1 MHHLAKALCFFIIL
15 KCIEKATSFFVQKL
29 HIFHLTA
36 SRNGDNLPYIGKKCP
51 NSMGMSVRRKGSC
64 LKSHDEEEDG
74 ETDETEEME
83 DELDEELDETDEE
96 NEQSEVEETDS
107 SDSTLASR
115 GSKKVTTG
123 GNKVKAEKIKKR
135 KRKKKSTNVIK
146 CRTCNKILKPRV
158 KFCAHCGTNVSVEKI
173 KLKKYIE
180 DIYLP
185 LRKEEVS
192 DNTYRVEKG
201 FWNDI
206 LPVKTCSTRKL
217 MLCLFTFCIS
227 PFWAIFPFFFF
238 FFFFSKKLG
247 KYELHELGA
256 NNWEG
261 FLKYLK
267 SKNCSPRT
275 MALYQSTYQQ
285 SLKYALYRDY
295 LKSVHNFRKIK
306 NSTIPRRKITP
317 LSPKEIELL
326 LTNSGDMHRAIF
338 ALSIGIGLRPSEV
351 LRILWEDINFEKKE
365 IFIKGQKTKYSNTA
379 IPMTNFAYNELVK
392 WWEIEKKPLKGLCF
406 YSETI
411 KNKFNYTNTKTPL
424 KTFKTA
430 LKGAA
435 KRAGLEISEDG
446 KKRRIFPYLLRHSFA
461 TIAATSNPPV
471 PLPVAQAI
479 MRHSSSK
486 MLLDTYT
493 KAGNNIIRDG
503 LDNFKI

>member
-1 MHHLAKALCFFIIL
+1 MHHLGKALCFFFVL
-15 KCIEKATSFFVQKL
+15 KCMEKATSFFIQKV

-36 SRNGDNLPYIGKKCP
+36 FRNGDKLAHIGKKCP
-51 NSMGMSVRRKGSC
+51 NRMGVSVRRKGAC
-64 LKSHDEEEDG
+64 LKSHDEEEEG
-74 ETDETEEME
+74 EEDEANEADETE
-83 DELDEELDETDEE
+83 DELDELLDEPGEVDETDT
-96 NEQSEVEETDS
+96 TDG
-107 SDSTLASR
+107 TLSPR
-115 GSKKVTTG
+115 SVKKVTTG
-123 GNKVKAEKIKKR
+123 GKKVKAGKIKKR
-135 KRKKKSTNVIK
+135 KRKKKTTNGTK

-206 LPVKTCSTRKL
+206 LP
-217 MLCLFTFCIS
+217 
-227 PFWAIFPFFFF
+227 
-238 FFFFSKKLG
+238 KLG
-247 KYELHELGA
+247 KYELHELGP

-326 LTNSGDMHRAIF
+326 LINSGDMHRAIF

>member
-1 MHHLAKALCFFIIL
+1 MHNIVKNIIWFLFLKYVKHVNSFFINKI
-15 KCIEKATSFFVQKL
+15 
-29 HIFHLTA
+29 HIFHLTKLKHNNNLIYINKKY
-36 SRNGDNLPYIGKKCP
+36 SKYKYISVQNNTVCLKNYDESEDNEYDNDNYSVNDNDIDNNDNDDIDDNDNDDNDNNDNDDEEIDDNLA
-51 NSMGMSVRRKGSC
+51 SC
-64 LKSHDEEEDG
+64 KEKRNVKE
-74 ETDETEEME
+74 
-83 DELDEELDETDEE
+83 
-96 NEQSEVEETDS
+96 
-107 SDSTLASR
+107 R
-115 GSKKVTTG
+115 
-123 GNKVKAEKIKKR
+123 KVKIGKIKKKK
-135 KRKKKSTNVIK
+135 KRKKISIALK
-146 CRTCNKILKPRV
+146 CKMCNKILKPRV
-158 KFCAHCGTNVSVEKI
+158 KFCKHCGTNVSVEKI

-180 DIYLP
+180 DIYMP
-185 LRKEEVS
+185 FRKEEVS

-206 LPVKTCSTRKL
+206 LP
-217 MLCLFTFCIS
+217 
-227 PFWAIFPFFFF
+227 
-238 FFFFSKKLG
+238 KLG
-247 KYELHELGA
+247 KYELHELGP
-256 NNWEG
+256 NNWES

-295 LKSVHNFRKIK
+295 LKSIHHFRKIK
-306 NSTIPRRKITP
+306 KSTIPRRKITP

-326 LTNSGDMHRAIF
+326 LKNSSEMHRAIF

-365 IFIKGQKTKYSNTA
+365 IFIKGQKTKYSNTS
-379 IPMTNFAYNELVK
+379 IPLTNFAYIELRK
-392 WWEIEKKPLKGLCF
+392 WWEIENKPLKGLCF
-406 YSETI
+406 YSEII

-435 KRAGLEISEDG
+435 RRAGLEISEDG

>member
-1 MHHLAKALCFFIIL
+1 MMKKIVKVILCIFVVNHLRSVKSFTINTNNTFDITNFKNYNNLINTKTKYFKNKNVSIKKNIIFL
-15 KCIEKATSFFVQKL
+15 KDYENEENDDIDDDIDTEDVSSIRSNEQEKSIKKNKIKNA
-29 HIFHLTA
+29 
-36 SRNGDNLPYIGKKCP
+36 GKK
-51 NSMGMSVRRKGSC
+51 K
-64 LKSHDEEEDG
+64 
-74 ETDETEEME
+74 
-83 DELDEELDETDEE
+83 
-96 NEQSEVEETDS
+96 
-107 SDSTLASR
+107 
-115 GSKKVTTG
+115 
-123 GNKVKAEKIKKR
+123 KKR
-135 KRKKKSTNVIK
+135 KKISNVLKCKSCT
-146 CRTCNKILKPRV
+146 KPLRPRA
-158 KFCAHCGTNVSVEKI
+158 KFCVHCGSNVSVEKI

-192 DNTYRVEKG
+192 ANTYRVERG

-206 LPVKTCSTRKL
+206 LP
-217 MLCLFTFCIS
+217 
-227 PFWAIFPFFFF
+227 
-238 FFFFSKKLG
+238 KLG
-247 KYELHELGA
+247 KYELHELGS
-256 NNWEG
+256 NNWES

-306 NSTIPRRKITP
+306 KSTIPRRKTIP

-326 LTNSGDMHRAIF
+326 LKNSGDMHRAIF
-338 ALSIGIGLRPSEV
+338 ATSIGLRPSEV

-365 IFIKGQKTKYSNTA
+365 IFIKGEKTKYSNTA
-379 IPMTNFAYNELVK
+379 IPLTNFAYNELIK
-392 WWEIEKKPLKGLCF
+392 WWEIEKKPSKGLCF
-406 YSETI
+406 YQETI
-411 KNKFNYTNTKTPL
+411 NNKFNYTDTKTPL

-435 KRAGLEISEDG
+435 KRAGIEISEDG

>member
-1 MHHLAKALCFFIIL
+1 MHHIAKALFFFFIL
-15 KCIEKATSFFVQKL
+15 KCMEKATSFFINKV

-36 SRNGDNLPYIGKKCP
+36 FRNGGNLAHIGKKCP
-51 NSMGMSVRRKGSC
+51 NSMGVSVRRKGAC
-64 LKSHDEEEDG
+64 LKGHDEGAAEEAEETDEAEEAEETDEAEEAE
-74 ETDETEEME
+74 ETDET
-83 DELDEELDETDEE
+83 DETD
-96 NEQSEVEETDS
+96 T
-107 SDSTLASR
+107 SDDKFAPR
-115 GSKKVTTG
+115 RAKKDTTG
-123 GNKVKAEKIKKR
+123 GKKVKAGKIKKR
-135 KRKKKSTNVIK
+135 KRKKKTTIAAK
-146 CRTCNKILKPRV
+146 CRTCNKTLKPRV

-206 LPVKTCSTRKL
+206 LP
-217 MLCLFTFCIS
+217 
-227 PFWAIFPFFFF
+227 
-238 FFFFSKKLG
+238 KLG
-247 KYELHELGA
+247 KYELHELGP
-256 NNWEG
+256 NNWES

-267 SKNCSPRT
+267 WKNCSPRT

-326 LTNSGDMHRAIF
+326 LNNSGDMHRAIF

-379 IPMTNFAYNELVK
+379 VPMTNFAYSELVK

>member
-1 MHHLAKALCFFIIL
+1 MMKKIVKVILCIYVVNHLRSVKSFTINTNNTFDITNFKNYNNLINTKTKYFKNKSVSIKKNIIFL
-15 KCIEKATSFFVQKL
+15 KDYENEENDDIDDDIDTENVSSIRSNEQEKSIKKNKIKNV
-29 HIFHLTA
+29 
-36 SRNGDNLPYIGKKCP
+36 GKK
-51 NSMGMSVRRKGSC
+51 K
-64 LKSHDEEEDG
+64 
-74 ETDETEEME
+74 
-83 DELDEELDETDEE
+83 
-96 NEQSEVEETDS
+96 
-107 SDSTLASR
+107 
-115 GSKKVTTG
+115 
-123 GNKVKAEKIKKR
+123 KKR
-135 KRKKKSTNVIK
+135 KKISNVLKCKSCT
-146 CRTCNKILKPRV
+146 KPLRPRA
-158 KFCAHCGTNVSVEKI
+158 KFCVHCGSNVSVEKI

-192 DNTYRVEKG
+192 ANTYRVERG

-206 LPVKTCSTRKL
+206 LP
-217 MLCLFTFCIS
+217 
-227 PFWAIFPFFFF
+227 
-238 FFFFSKKLG
+238 KLG
-247 KYELHELGA
+247 KYELHELGS
-256 NNWEG
+256 NNWES

-306 NSTIPRRKITP
+306 KSTIPRRKTIP

-326 LTNSGDMHRAIF
+326 LKNSGDMHRAIF
-338 ALSIGIGLRPSEV
+338 ATSIGLRPSEV

-365 IFIKGQKTKYSNTA
+365 IFIKGEKTKYSNTA
-379 IPMTNFAYNELVK
+379 IPLTNFAYNELIK
-392 WWEIEKKPLKGLCF
+392 WWEIEKKPSKGLCF
-406 YSETI
+406 YQETI
-411 KNKFNYTNTKTPL
+411 NNKFNYTDTKTPL

-435 KRAGLEISEDG
+435 KRAGIEISEDG

>member
-1 MHHLAKALCFFIIL
+1 MMNKTVKYIFWLFFVKHTENVNSFFINKIHQFQVTEFKKNNNNLANFKEKYFKYKNAAIRRTIL
-15 KCIEKATSFFVQKL
+15 RLKNYDAKDNDSDGDDGYVDDNDDGE
-29 HIFHLTA
+29 
-36 SRNGDNLPYIGKKCP
+36 GDNGSGNGSDNGSNSGIEDSDNVAGPGKHSEGTQRNKLK
-51 NSMGMSVRRKGSC
+51 MGKT
-64 LKSHDEEEDG
+64 K
-74 ETDETEEME
+74 
-83 DELDEELDETDEE
+83 
-96 NEQSEVEETDS
+96 
-107 SDSTLASR
+107 
-115 GSKKVTTG
+115 
-123 GNKVKAEKIKKR
+123 KKR
-135 KRKKKSTNVIK
+135 KRKNSANALK
-146 CRTCNKILKPRV
+146 CKTCNKTLKPRV
-158 KFCAHCGTNVSVEKI
+158 KFCIYCGTNVSVEKI

-206 LPVKTCSTRKL
+206 LP
-217 MLCLFTFCIS
+217 
-227 PFWAIFPFFFF
+227 
-238 FFFFSKKLG
+238 KLG
-247 KYELHELGA
+247 KYELHELGS
-256 NNWEG
+256 NNWES

-295 LKSVHNFRKIK
+295 LKSIHNFRKIK
-306 NSTIPRRKITP
+306 KSTIPRRKVMP

-326 LTNSGDMHRAIF
+326 LKNSSDMHRAIF

-351 LRILWEDINFEKKE
+351 LRIFWEDINFEKKE

-379 IPMTNFAYNELVK
+379 IPLTNFAYNELIK
-392 WWEIEKKPLKGLCF
+392 WWELENKPSKGLCF
-406 YSETI
+406 YSEII
-411 KNKFNYTNTKTPL
+411 KNKFNYKNTKTPL

-446 KKRRIFPYLLRHSFA
+446 RKRRIFPYLLRHSFA

>member
-1 MHHLAKALCFFIIL
+1 MHITLKVFCCFMIL
-15 KCIEKATSFFVQKL
+15 KYIGYTTSFFVSKT
-29 HIFHLTA
+29 HVFHLTVIKQ
-36 SRNGDNLPYIGKKCP
+36 DNRQEYTQKIYTKYKCAPVKKKKIFLRGKD
-51 NSMGMSVRRKGSC
+51 S
-64 LKSHDEEEDG
+64 EEIDQ
-74 ETDETEEME
+74 TDETEATG
-83 DELDEELDETDEE
+83 DGDLGTHISQIDNTGLK
-96 NEQSEVEETDS
+96 EVK
-107 SDSTLASR
+107 L
-115 GSKKVTTG
+115 GKM
-123 GNKVKAEKIKKR
+123 
-135 KRKKKSTNVIK
+135 KKKKKKKKKKINLLK
-146 CRTCNKILKPRV
+146 CKTCNKTLKPRV
-158 KFCAHCGTNVSVEKI
+158 KFCIYCGTNVSVEKI

-206 LPVKTCSTRKL
+206 LS
-217 MLCLFTFCIS
+217 
-227 PFWAIFPFFFF
+227 
-238 FFFFSKKLG
+238 KLG
-247 KYELHELGA
+247 KHELHELGP
-256 NNWEG
+256 NNWES

-306 NSTIPRRKITP
+306 KSTIPRRKIIP

-326 LTNSGDMHRAIF
+326 LNNSSEMHRAIF

-351 LRILWEDINFEKKE
+351 LRIFWEDINFEKKE

-379 IPMTNFAYNELVK
+379 IPMTNFAYNELMK
-392 WWEIEKKPLKGLCF
+392 WWEIENRPLKGLCF
-406 YSETI
+406 YSEII
-411 KNKFNYTNTKTPL
+411 KNKFNYTNKKTQL

>member
-1 MHHLAKALCFFIIL
+1 MMKKVVKVILCILVVNHLRSVKSFIINTNNTFDITDFKNCNNLINTKTKYFKNKSVSIKKNIIFL
-15 KCIEKATSFFVQKL
+15 KDYEKEENDDIDDDIDSEDISSIRSNESEKSIKKNKIKNV
-29 HIFHLTA
+29 
-36 SRNGDNLPYIGKKCP
+36 GKK
-51 NSMGMSVRRKGSC
+51 K
-64 LKSHDEEEDG
+64 
-74 ETDETEEME
+74 
-83 DELDEELDETDEE
+83 
-96 NEQSEVEETDS
+96 
-107 SDSTLASR
+107 
-115 GSKKVTTG
+115 
-123 GNKVKAEKIKKR
+123 KKR
-135 KRKKKSTNVIK
+135 KKVSNVLKCKSCTK
-146 CRTCNKILKPRV
+146 PLKPRA
-158 KFCAHCGTNVSVEKI
+158 KFCVHCGSNVSVEKI

-192 DNTYRVEKG
+192 PNTYRVERG

-206 LPVKTCSTRKL
+206 LP
-217 MLCLFTFCIS
+217 
-227 PFWAIFPFFFF
+227 
-238 FFFFSKKLG
+238 KLG
-247 KYELHELGA
+247 KYELHELGS
-256 NNWEG
+256 NNWES

-306 NSTIPRRKITP
+306 KSTIPRRKTIP

-326 LTNSGDMHRAIF
+326 LKNSGDMHRAIF
-338 ALSIGIGLRPSEV
+338 ATSIGIGLRPSEV

-365 IFIKGQKTKYSNTA
+365 IFIKGEKTKYSNTA
-379 IPMTNFAYNELVK
+379 IPLTNFAYTELIK
-392 WWEIEKKPLKGLCF
+392 WWEIEKKPSKGLCF
-406 YSETI
+406 YQETI
-411 KNKFNYTNTKTPL
+411 NNKFNYTDTKTPL

-435 KRAGLEISEDG
+435 KRAGIEVSEDG

-461 TIAATSNPPV
+461 TIAASSNPPV

>member
-1 MHHLAKALCFFIIL
+1 MYAYFFRREQKMNTSLKFILCCLLLNYILSKVYSFNNLYIHKYIKFINKNNFIKGNKRYDKCVNNLSKYNKFIL
-15 KCIEKATSFFVQKL
+15 NNTIQNIHTTRGVVQ
-29 HIFHLTA
+29 I
-36 SRNGDNLPYIGKKCP
+36 N
-51 NSMGMSVRRKGSC
+51 
-64 LKSHDEEEDG
+64 DEEE
-74 ETDETEEME
+74 TE
-83 DELDEELDETDEE
+83 DEYFEDNNEGDDGKGEE
-96 NEQSEVEETDS
+96 NYDTIVEYEKEENRNKKNIKIS
-107 SDSTLASR
+107 GPL
-115 GSKKVTTG
+115 KKVTIKTT
-123 GNKVKAEKIKKR
+123 KV
-135 KRKKKSTNVIK
+135 KRKKKKKKSTEGMK
-146 CRTCNKILKPRV
+146 CKTCKKLLKPRV
-158 KFCAHCGTNVSVEKI
+158 KFCVYCGTNVSVEKI

-180 DIYLP
+180 EIYLP
-185 LRKEEVS
+185 IRKEEVS
-192 DNTYRVEKG
+192 ENTFRVEKG
-201 FWNDI
+201 FWKDI
-206 LPVKTCSTRKL
+206 LP
-217 MLCLFTFCIS
+217 
-227 PFWAIFPFFFF
+227 
-238 FFFFSKKLG
+238 KLG
-247 KYELHELGA
+247 KYELHELGP
-256 NNWEG
+256 NNWES

-295 LKSVHNFRKIK
+295 LKGVHNFRKIK
-306 NSTIPRRKITP
+306 KSTIPRRKITP

-326 LTNSGDMHRAIF
+326 LKNSSDMHRAIF

-351 LRILWEDINFEKKE
+351 LRIHWEDINFERKE
-365 IFIKGQKTKYSNTA
+365 IFIKGQKTKYSNTSV
-379 IPMTNFAYNELVK
+379 PMTNFAFNELLK
-392 WWEIEKKPLKGLCF
+392 WWEIENKPIKGLCF

-411 KNKFNYTNTKTPL
+411 RNKFNYTQTKTPL

-446 KKRRIFPYLLRHSFA
+446 KSRRIFPYLLRHSFA

>member
-1 MHHLAKALCFFIIL
+1 MMKKVAKVILCIFVVNHLRSVKSFIINTNNIFDITNFKNYNNLINTKTKYFKNKSVSIKKNIIFL
-15 KCIEKATSFFVQKL
+15 KDYENEESDDIDDDIDTENVSSIRSNEQEKSIKKNK
-29 HIFHLTA
+29 IK
-36 SRNGDNLPYIGKKCP
+36 NMGKK
-51 NSMGMSVRRKGSC
+51 K
-64 LKSHDEEEDG
+64 
-74 ETDETEEME
+74 
-83 DELDEELDETDEE
+83 
-96 NEQSEVEETDS
+96 
-107 SDSTLASR
+107 
-115 GSKKVTTG
+115 
-123 GNKVKAEKIKKR
+123 KKR
-135 KRKKKSTNVIK
+135 KKISNVLKCKSCT
-146 CRTCNKILKPRV
+146 KPLRPRA
-158 KFCAHCGTNVSVEKI
+158 KFCVHCGSNVSVEKI

-192 DNTYRVEKG
+192 ANTYRVERG

-206 LPVKTCSTRKL
+206 LP
-217 MLCLFTFCIS
+217 
-227 PFWAIFPFFFF
+227 
-238 FFFFSKKLG
+238 KLG
-247 KYELHELGA
+247 KYELHELGS
-256 NNWEG
+256 NNWES

-306 NSTIPRRKITP
+306 KSTIPRRKTIP

-326 LTNSGDMHRAIF
+326 LKNSGDMHRAIF
-338 ALSIGIGLRPSEV
+338 ATSIGLRPSEV

-365 IFIKGQKTKYSNTA
+365 IFIKGEKTKYSNTA
-379 IPMTNFAYNELVK
+379 IPLTNFAYNELIK
-392 WWEIEKKPLKGLCF
+392 WWEIEKKPSKGLCF
-406 YSETI
+406 YQETI
-411 KNKFNYTNTKTPL
+411 NNKFNYTDTKTPL
-424 KTFKTA
+424 T
-430 LKGAA
+430 GI
-435 KRAGLEISEDG
+435 EISEDG